1 MNQRTLDI
9 QPYHTL
15 LDAHQDAFRLFEQL
29 LIEENAKYNLTR
41 ITSPQQVR
49 TRHFLDSLAALGIL
63 DHLAGHLKRP
73 LRILDV
79 GSGAGFPG
87 LVLAI
92 VRPEWS
98 FVSLEATEK
107 KARFQEIV
115 RNALNLSNIQIV
127 GGRAEDLAHK
137 ASFREAFDAVTA
149 RALASMPVLAE
160 LALAFPKPQGL
171 GIFWKGASAGD
182 EIRQAETAIRQMGAD
197 IEQLAA
203 YTLPE
208 DTGEAVQ
215 FALVVCR
222 KHSPSPKKYP
232 RVFGI
237 IKKQP
242 LGTSPDPQS

>member
-49 TRHFLDSLAALGIL
+49 TRHFLDSLAAVGIL
-63 DHLAGHLKRP
+63 DTLADRLKRP

-87 LVLAI
+87 LVLAM

-107 KARFQEIV
+107 KARFQDQV
-115 RNALNLSNIQIV
+115 RQALGLNNILIA
-127 GGRAEDLAHK
+127 GGRAEAYAHK
-137 ASFREAFDAVTA
+137 PAFRESFDAVTA
-149 RALASMPVLAE
+149 RALAV
-160 LALAFPKPQGL
+160 
-171 GIFWKGASAGD
+171 FWKGASAGD

-222 KHSPSPKKYP
+222 KHSPSPQKYP

-242 LGTSPDPQS
+242 LGTSPDSQS